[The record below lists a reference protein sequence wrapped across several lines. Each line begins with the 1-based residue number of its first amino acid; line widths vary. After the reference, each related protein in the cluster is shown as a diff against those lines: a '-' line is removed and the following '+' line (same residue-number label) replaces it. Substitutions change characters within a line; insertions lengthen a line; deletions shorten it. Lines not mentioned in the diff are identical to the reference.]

1 MDNLV
6 IVDLGSNSV
15 RMTINEIRPD
25 RTFREV
31 ARYKEDSRLSEGMGE
46 KKELQ
51 QPAIR
56 RTLAALHKF
65 KTYYETLPNLTVKAI
80 TTAAVR
86 QASNQE
92 AFLERVEREIG
103 LKLAILSGDDEAY
116 YDYLGVKNRL
126 RVEDALMLDVGGA
139 SLEMV
144 NISDGKESNLI
155 SIPFGAVNL
164 SEQFNLADKVN
175 AADFFSATIFL
186 RKRLRDIWWL
196 REAQTKPLILL
207 GGANRSLARMSR
219 RQQQIL
225 HVEQIHG
232 YQLTT
237 PEVFRLFSMLLRKN
251 LSQRRQVSGLEPD
264 RADIIIGGIMPLVLL
279 LQMLDSDRVIF
290 SESGVREGIIHAYL
304 NQEYDD

>member
-25 RTFREV
+25 QTFREV
-31 ARYKEDSRLSEGMGE
+31 ARYKEDSRLSEGMGDE
-46 KKELQ
+46 KELQ
-51 QPAIR
+51 DAAIR
-56 RTLAALHKF
+56 RTLDALRKF
-65 KTYYETLPNLTVKAI
+65 KIIYKDLPNLTVKAI

-86 QASNQE
+86 QASNQAE
-92 AFLERVEREIG
+92 FLERVEREIG
-103 LKLAILSGDDEAY
+103 LKLDILSGDDEAY
-116 YDYLGVKNRL
+116 YDYLGVKHRL

-144 NISDGKESNLI
+144 NITSGKESNLI

-164 SEQFNLADKVN
+164 SEQFNLDDKVD
-175 AADFFSATIFL
+175 AADFFSASIFL

-196 REAQTKPLILL
+196 HEAQTKPLILL

-237 PEVFRLFSMLLRKN
+237 SEVFRLFSMLLSKDKA
-251 LSQRRQVSGLEPD
+251 QRQQISGLEPD

-304 NQEYDD
+304 NHDYS

>member
-25 RTFREV
+25 KTFREV
-31 ARYKEDSRLSEGMGE
+31 ARYKEDSRISEGMGDE
-46 KKELQ
+46 KELQ
-51 QPAIR
+51 EPAIQ
-56 RTLAALHKF
+56 RTLDALRKF
-65 KTYYETLPNLTVKAI
+65 KTYYEALPHLTVKAI

-86 QASNQE
+86 QARNQAE
-92 AFLERVEREIG
+92 FLKRVEQAVG
-103 LKLAILSGDDEAY
+103 LKLDVLSGDDEAY

-126 RVEDALMLDVGGA
+126 RVADALMLDVGGA

-144 NISDGKESNLI
+144 HIQSGKESNLI

-164 SEQFNLADKVN
+164 SEQFHLADKVF
-175 AADFFSATIFL
+175 AADFFNASIFL

-196 REAQTKPLILL
+196 HEAQNKPLILL

-232 YQLTT
+232 YQLTS
-237 PEVFRLFSMLLRKN
+237 PEVFRLFSMLLSKS
-251 LSQRRQVSGLEPD
+251 LAERQEISGLEPD
-264 RADIIIGGIMPLVLL
+264 RADIIVGGIMPLVLL

-304 NQEYDD
+304 NHDYN

>member
-1 MDNLV
+1 MENLV

-25 RTFREV
+25 KTFREV
-31 ARYKEDSRLSEGMGE
+31 ARYKEDSRISEGMGDE
-46 KKELQ
+46 KELQ
-51 QPAIR
+51 EPAIR
-56 RTLAALHKF
+56 RTVAALRKF
-65 KTYYETLPNLTVKAI
+65 KASYRSLPNLTVKAI

-86 QASNQE
+86 QACNQAE
-92 AFLERVEREIG
+92 FLERVEREIG
-103 LKLAILSGDDEAY
+103 IKLDVLSGDDEAY

-139 SLEMV
+139 SLELAD
-144 NISDGKESNLI
+144 ISAGKESNLI

-164 SEQFNLADKVN
+164 SEQFNLDDQVN
-175 AADFFSATIFL
+175 AADFFNATIFL

-196 REAQTKPLILL
+196 HEAQTKPLILL

-232 YQLTT
+232 YQLTAT
-237 PEVFRLFSMLLRKN
+237 EVFRLFSLLLRKDCA
-251 LSQRRQVSGLEPD
+251 QRQQISGLEPD

-290 SESGVREGIIHAYL
+290 SESGVREGVIHAYL
-304 NQEYDD
+304 NHDYN